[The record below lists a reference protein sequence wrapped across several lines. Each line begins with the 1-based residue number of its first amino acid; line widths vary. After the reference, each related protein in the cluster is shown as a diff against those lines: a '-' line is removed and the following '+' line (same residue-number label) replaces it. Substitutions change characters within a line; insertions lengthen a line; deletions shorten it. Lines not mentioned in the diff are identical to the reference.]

1 MSAPSKTGTA
11 AKLLDG
17 LPAAKWVELYTVMVR
32 IRQFEERIMPL
43 LKEGRIKGTAH
54 PSVGQEAVA
63 AGVCGSLEPTDYI
76 VSNHRGHGHCIAKG
90 MRTPEMMAEL
100 FGKRTGSN
108 KGKGGSMHIADLDQ
122 HIIGCTGIVGS
133 GAPIAGGAAL
143 AAKIQNTGQA
153 VACFFGDG
161 AINQGV
167 VFEAMNMAA
176 IWKLP
181 VLFVCENNLYALSTP
196 AEKMTALKQ
205 LADRALGFGIP
216 GIQVLGNDL
225 RAVVRETR
233 EALVRARA
241 GQGPTLLEC
250 KTYRWYGHS
259 AMRPDTRA
267 YRTREEELEWRER
280 DPITLAQKELGA
292 AGMLTAE
299 QVAEIDRAVAA
310 EIEAAVQFAEQ
321 SPDPDLQ
328 EMFTDVYAPY

>member
-1 MSAPSKTGTA
+1 MADTAETLDGVTA
-11 AKLLDG
+11 AK
-17 LPAAKWVELYTVMVR
+17 WIELYTIMVR

-43 LKEGRIKGTAH
+43 LKEGKIKGTAH

-63 AGVCGSLEPTDYI
+63 AGVCGSLDPTDYI

-100 FGKRTGSN
+100 YGKRTGSN

-122 HIIGCTGIVGS
+122 YIIGCTGIVGS

-143 AAKIQNTGQA
+143 AAKLGKTGQA
-153 VACFFGDG
+153 VVCFFGDG

-181 VLFVCENNLYALSTP
+181 VLYVCENNLYALSTP
-196 AEKMTALKQ
+196 AEKVTALKQ
-205 LADRALGFGIP
+205 LADRAQGFGIP
-216 GIQVLGNDL
+216 GVQVPGNDL

-233 EALVRARA
+233 VALERAR
-241 GQGPTLLEC
+241 GGEGPTLVEC

-267 YRTREEELEWRER
+267 YRSREEEIEWRER
-280 DPITLAQKELGA
+280 DPIALAQKELGA
-292 AGMLTAE
+292 AGILTAL
-299 QVAEIDRAVAA
+299 QIGEIDRAIAT
-310 EIEAAVQFAEQ
+310 EIDGAIEFAER
-321 SPDPDLQ
+321 SPEPTLED
-328 EMFTDVYAPY
+328 MFTDVYAPF

>member
-1 MSAPSKTGTA
+1 MAATSKSF
-11 AKLLDG
+11 DG
-17 LPAAKWVELYTVMVR
+17 LPAEKWVELYTIMVR

-43 LKEGRIKGTAH
+43 LKEGKIKGTAH

-63 AGVCGSLEPTDYI
+63 AGVCGVLEPTDYI

-90 MRTPEMMAEL
+90 MRTAEMMAEL
-100 FGKRTGSN
+100 YAKQTGSN

-122 HIIGCTGIVGS
+122 YIIGCTGIVGS

-143 AAKIQNTGQA
+143 AAKMRKSGQA
-153 VACFFGDG
+153 VVCFFGDG
-161 AINQGV
+161 GINQGV

-176 IWKLP
+176 IWRLP

-205 LADRALGFGIP
+205 LADRALGFGFP
-216 GIQVLGNDL
+216 GLQIAGNDL
-225 RAVVRETR
+225 RAVVRATR
-233 EALVRARA
+233 EALERARS

-267 YRTREEELEWRER
+267 YRAREEELEWRER
-280 DPITLAQKELGA
+280 DPIALAERELTK
-292 AGMLTAE
+292 AGVLTAE
-299 QVAEIDRAVAA
+299 HVAQIQREIAK
-310 EIEAAVQFAEQ
+310 EIEDAVEFAER
-321 SPDPDLQ
+321 SPEPDLR
-328 EMFTDVYAPY
+328 EMFTDVYAPF

>member
-1 MSAPSKTGTA
+1 MAAP
-11 AKLLDG
+11 KLLDG
-17 LPAAKWVELYTVMVR
+17 LPAAKWVELYTIMVR

-63 AGVCGSLEPTDYI
+63 AGVCGVLEPTDYI

-122 HIIGCTGIVGS
+122 YIIGCTGIVGS

-143 AAKIQNTGQA
+143 AAKMRKTGQA

-176 IWKLP
+176 IWALP
-181 VLFVCENNLYALSTP
+181 VIFVCENNLYALSTP

-205 LADRALGFGIP
+205 LADRAKGFGIP
-216 GIQVLGNDL
+216 GFQIAGNEL
-225 RAVVRETR
+225 RTVVRATR
-233 EALVRARA
+233 DALERAHG
-241 GQGPTLLEC
+241 GQGPTLVEC

-267 YRTREEELEWRER
+267 YRAREEELEWRER
-280 DPITLAQKELGA
+280 DPIALAERELTA
-292 AGMLTAE
+292 AGILTAE
-299 QVAEIDRAVAA
+299 RVAQIQREVAKEIADAVG
-310 EIEAAVQFAEQ
+310 FAER

-328 EMFTDVYAPY
+328 EMFTDVYAPF

>member
-1 MSAPSKTGTA
+1 MA
-11 AKLLDG
+11 ATPKALDG
-17 LPAAKWVELYTVMVR
+17 LPPAKWVELYTTMVR
-32 IRQFEERIMPL
+32 IRLFEERIMPL
-43 LKEGRIKGTAH
+43 LKEGKIKGTAH

-63 AGVCGSLEPTDYI
+63 AGVCGVLEPTDYM

-90 MRTPEMMAEL
+90 MKTPAMMAEL
-100 FGKRTGSN
+100 FGRRTGSN

-122 HIIGCTGIVGS
+122 YIIGATGIVGS

-143 AAKIQNTGQA
+143 AAKLRRTGQT

-216 GIQVLGNDL
+216 GVQVAGNDL

-233 EALVRARA
+233 TALARARE
-241 GQGPTLLEC
+241 GEGPTLLEC

-280 DPITLAQKELGA
+280 DPILLAQKELTA
-292 AGMLTAE
+292 AGILTAARI
-299 QVAEIDRAVAA
+299 AEIDREMAA
-310 EIEAAVQFAEQ
+310 EIEQAVAFAEG
-321 SPDPDLQ
+321 SPDPDPR

>member
-1 MSAPSKTGTA
+1 MAASKTF
-11 AKLLDG
+11 DG
-17 LPAAKWVELYTVMVR
+17 LPAEKWIELYTIMMR

-43 LKEGRIKGTAH
+43 LKEGKIKGTAH

-63 AGVCGSLEPTDYI
+63 AGVCGVLEPTDYI

-90 MRTPEMMAEL
+90 MKTTEMMAEL
-100 FGKRTGSN
+100 YAKRTGSN

-122 HIIGCTGIVGS
+122 YIIGCTGIVGS

-143 AAKIQNTGQA
+143 AAKMRKTGQA
-153 VACFFGDG
+153 VVCFFGDG
-161 AINQGV
+161 GINQGV

-181 VLFVCENNLYALSTP
+181 VVFVCENNLYALSTP

-205 LADRALGFGIP
+205 LAERAQGFGFPGNQIP
-216 GIQVLGNDL
+216 GNDL
-225 RAVVRETR
+225 RAVVRMTR
-233 EALVRARA
+233 EALHRARS

-267 YRTREEELEWRER
+267 YRAREEELEWRER
-280 DPITLAQKELGA
+280 DPVALAEKELGK
-292 AGMLTAE
+292 AGILSAE
-299 QVAEIDRAVAA
+299 DIARIQREVAK
-310 EIEAAVQFAEQ
+310 EIEGAVEFAES

-328 EMFTDVYAPY
+328 EMFTDVYAPF

>member
-1 MSAPSKTGTA
+1 MAAP
-11 AKLLDG
+11 AKALDG
-17 LPAAKWVELYTVMVR
+17 LPAEKWVGLYTLMVR
-32 IRQFEERIMPL
+32 IRHFEERILPL
-43 LKEGRIKGTAH
+43 LKEGKIKGTAH

-63 AGVCGSLEPTDYI
+63 AGVCGILEPTDYI

-90 MRTPEMMAEL
+90 MRTDGMMAEL
-100 FGKRTGSN
+100 YAKQTGSN

-143 AAKIQNTGQA
+143 AAKMRKTGQA
-153 VACFFGDG
+153 VICFFGDG
-161 AINQGV
+161 GINQGV

-176 IWKLP
+176 IWQLP
-181 VLFVCENNLYALSTP
+181 VIFVCENNMYALSTP

-205 LADRALGFGIP
+205 LADRARGFGFP
-216 GIQVLGNDL
+216 GFQVAGNDL
-225 RAVVRETR
+225 RAVVRTTR
-233 EALVRARA
+233 EALERART

-280 DPITLAQKELGA
+280 DPIALAERELGK
-292 AGMLTAE
+292 AGVLAPE
-299 QVAEIDRAVAA
+299 RIAQIQREIAK
-310 EIEAAVQFAEQ
+310 EIEDAVEFAER
-321 SPDPDLQ
+321 SPDPELK
-328 EMFTDVYAPY
+328 EMFTDVYAPF

>member
-1 MSAPSKTGTA
+1 MAS

-17 LPAAKWVELYTVMVR
+17 LPAEKWLDLYTIMVR
-32 IRQFEERIMPL
+32 IRQFEDRLLPL
-43 LKEGRIKGTAH
+43 QQQGTIKGTAH

-63 AGVCGSLEPTDYI
+63 AGVCGVLEPTDYM

-90 MRTPEMMAEL
+90 MQTAEMMAEL
-100 FGKRTGSN
+100 FGRRTGSN
-108 KGKGGSMHIADLDQ
+108 KGKGGSMHIADLDRY
-122 HIIGCTGIVGS
+122 IIGATGIVGS

-143 AAKIQNTGQA
+143 AAKLQKTGQA

-167 VFEAMNMAA
+167 VFEALNMAA

-181 VLFVCENNLYALSTP
+181 VIFVCENNLYALSTP
-196 AEKMTALKQ
+196 ADKMTALKQ
-205 LADRALGFGIP
+205 LADRGQGFGIP
-216 GIQVLGNDL
+216 GVHVSGNDL

-233 EALVRARA
+233 AALTRARA
-241 GQGPTLLEC
+241 GEGPTLIEC

-267 YRTREEELEWRER
+267 YRSREEELEWRER
-280 DPITLAQKELGA
+280 DPMTLAQKELGA
-292 AGMLTAE
+292 AGILTAA
-299 QVAEIDRAVAA
+299 QIAEIDRQIAA
-310 EIEAAVQFAEQ
+310 EIEDAVAFAER
-321 SPDPDLQ
+321 SPDPDPG

>member
-1 MSAPSKTGTA
+1 MASESRD
-11 AKLLDG
+11 LDG
-17 LPAAKWVELYTVMVR
+17 LSAAKWVELYTIMVR

-43 LKEGRIKGTAH
+43 LKEGKVKGTAH

-63 AGVCGSLEPTDYI
+63 AGVCGVLAPADYI

-90 MRTPEMMAEL
+90 MKTPEMMAEL
-100 FGKRTGSN
+100 FAKATGSN

-122 HIIGCTGIVGS
+122 YIIGCTGIVGS

-143 AAKIQNTGQA
+143 AAKMQKTGQA
-153 VACFFGDG
+153 VVCFFGDG

-167 VFEAMNMAA
+167 VFESMNMAA

-196 AEKMTALKQ
+196 AEKMTALKR
-205 LADRALGFGIP
+205 LADRAQGFGMP
-216 GIQVLGNDL
+216 GFQVPGNEL
-225 RAVVRETR
+225 RTVVKFTR
-233 EALVRARA
+233 EALERARA
-241 GQGPTLLEC
+241 GHGPTFLEC

-267 YRTREEELEWRER
+267 YRAAEEEAEWRKR
-280 DPITLAQKELGA
+280 DPIALAQRD
-292 AGMLTAE
+292 LTEAKILTPE
-299 QVAEIDRAVAA
+299 KTAEIDRAIAA
-310 EIEAAVQFAEQ
+310 EIEAAVAFAER
-321 SPDPDLQ
+321 SPDPALA

>member
-1 MSAPSKTGTA
+1 MAATAKTYE
-11 AKLLDG
+11 G
-17 LPAAKWVELYTVMVR
+17 LPVGKWAELYATMVR

-43 LKEGRIKGTAH
+43 LKEGKIKGTAH

-63 AGVCGSLEPTDYI
+63 AGVCGVLEPTDYI

-90 MRTPEMMAEL
+90 MRTSEMMAEL
-100 FGKRTGSN
+100 YGKATGSN

-122 HIIGCTGIVGS
+122 AIIGCTGIVGS

-143 AAKIQNTGQA
+143 AAKMRGSGQA
-153 VACFFGDG
+153 VVCFFGDG
-161 AINQGV
+161 GINQGV

-196 AEKMTALKQ
+196 SDKMTALKQ
-205 LADRALGFGIP
+205 LADRALGFGFP
-216 GIQVLGNDL
+216 GYQVAGNDL
-225 RAVVRETR
+225 RAVVRFTR
-233 EALVRARA
+233 EALQRARS

-267 YRTREEELEWRER
+267 YRAREEELEWRER
-280 DPITLAQKELGA
+280 DPIALAEKELTR
-292 AGMLTAE
+292 AGVLTADRVA
-299 QVAEIDRAVAA
+299 QVQREVAK
-310 EIEAAVQFAEQ
+310 EIEDAVEFAER
-321 SPDPDLQ
+321 SPDPDVR
-328 EMFTDVYAPY
+328 EMFTDVYAPF

>member
-1 MSAPSKTGTA
+1 MASEPRD
-11 AKLLDG
+11 LDG
-17 LPAAKWVELYTVMVR
+17 LSAAKWVELYTIMVR

-43 LKEGRIKGTAH
+43 LKEGKIKGTAH

-63 AGVCGSLEPTDYI
+63 AGVCGVLAPPDYI

-90 MRTPEMMAEL
+90 MKTPEMMAEL
-100 FGKRTGSN
+100 FAKATGSN

-122 HIIGCTGIVGS
+122 YIIGCTGIVGS

-143 AAKIQNTGQA
+143 AAKMQKTGQA
-153 VACFFGDG
+153 VVCFFGDG

-167 VFEAMNMAA
+167 VFESMNMAA

-196 AEKMTALKQ
+196 AEKMTALKR
-205 LADRALGFGIP
+205 LADRAQGFGMP
-216 GIQVLGNDL
+216 GFQVPGNEL
-225 RAVVRETR
+225 RTVVKFTR
-233 EALVRARA
+233 EALERARA
-241 GQGPTLLEC
+241 GHGPTFLEC

-267 YRTREEELEWRER
+267 YRAAEEEAEWRKR
-280 DPITLAQKELGA
+280 DPIALAQRELTEA
-292 AGMLTAE
+292 KILTPE
-299 QVAEIDRAVAA
+299 KTAEIDRVIAA
-310 EIEAAVQFAEQ
+310 EIEAAVAFAER
-321 SPDPDLQ
+321 SPDPALA

>member
-1 MSAPSKTGTA
+1 MVATPTTF
-11 AKLLDG
+11 DD
-17 LPAAKWVELYTVMVR
+17 LPAAKWIDLYTIMVR

-43 LKEGRIKGTAH
+43 LKEGKIKGTAH

-63 AGVCGSLEPTDYI
+63 AGVCGVLEPTDYI

-90 MRTPEMMAEL
+90 MRPPEMMAEL
-100 FGKRTGSN
+100 YGKQTGSN

-122 HIIGCTGIVGS
+122 YIIGCTGIVGS

-143 AAKIQNTGQA
+143 AAKLGKTGQA

-167 VFEAMNMAA
+167 VFEAINMAA
-176 IWKLP
+176 IWRLP

-205 LADRALGFGIP
+205 LADRAQGFGIP
-216 GIQVLGNDL
+216 GIQVAGNDL

-233 EALVRARA
+233 EALDRARE
-241 GQGPTLLEC
+241 GHGPTLLEC

-267 YRTREEELEWRER
+267 YRAREEELEWRQR
-280 DPITLAQKELGA
+280 DPIALAERVLSEA
-292 AGMLTAE
+292 RILTAE
-299 QVAEIDRAVAA
+299 RIGEVGRAVAD
-310 EIEAAVQFAEQ
+310 EIAAAVEFAER
-321 SPDPDLQ
+321 SPDPALN

>member
-1 MSAPSKTGTA
+1 MASESKD
-11 AKLLDG
+11 LDG
-17 LPAAKWVELYTVMVR
+17 LSAAKWVELYTIMVR

-43 LKEGRIKGTAH
+43 LKEGKIKGTAH

-63 AGVCGSLEPTDYI
+63 AGVCGVLAPPDYI

-90 MRTPEMMAEL
+90 MKTPEMMAEL
-100 FGKRTGSN
+100 FAKATGSN

-122 HIIGCTGIVGS
+122 YIIGCTGIVGS

-143 AAKIQNTGQA
+143 AAKVQKTGQA
-153 VACFFGDG
+153 VVCFFGDG

-167 VFEAMNMAA
+167 VFESMNMAA

-196 AEKMTALKQ
+196 AEKMTALKR
-205 LADRALGFGIP
+205 LADRAQGFGMP
-216 GIQVLGNDL
+216 GFQVPGNEL
-225 RAVVRETR
+225 RTVVKFTR
-233 EALVRARA
+233 EALERARA
-241 GQGPTLLEC
+241 GHGPTFLEC

-267 YRTREEELEWRER
+267 YRAAEEEAEWRKN
-280 DPITLAQKELGA
+280 DPIALAQRELTDA
-292 AGMLTAE
+292 KILTPE
-299 QVAEIDRAVAA
+299 KTAEIDRAIAA
-310 EIEAAVQFAEQ
+310 EIEAAVAFAER
-321 SPDPDLQ
+321 SPDPALA

>member
-1 MSAPSKTGTA
+1 MAAPKTF
-11 AKLLDG
+11 DG
-17 LPAAKWVELYTVMVR
+17 LPADKWIELYAIMMR

-43 LKEGRIKGTAH
+43 LKEGKIKGTAH

-63 AGVCGSLEPTDYI
+63 AGVCGVLEPTDYI

-90 MRTPEMMAEL
+90 MKTAEMMAEL
-100 FGKRTGSN
+100 YGKRTGSN

-122 HIIGCTGIVGS
+122 YIIGCTGIVGS

-143 AAKIQNTGQA
+143 AAKMRKTGQ
-153 VACFFGDG
+153 VVVCFFGDG
-161 AINQGV
+161 GINQGV

-181 VLFVCENNLYALSTP
+181 VVFVCENNLYALSTP

-205 LADRALGFGIP
+205 LADRAQGFGFPGNQIP
-216 GIQVLGNDL
+216 GNDL
-225 RAVVRETR
+225 RAVVRMTR
-233 EALVRARA
+233 EALHRARS

-267 YRTREEELEWRER
+267 YRAREEELEWRER
-280 DPITLAQKELGA
+280 DPVALAEKELGK
-292 AGMLTAE
+292 AGILSAE
-299 QVAEIDRAVAA
+299 EIARIQREVAK
-310 EIEAAVQFAEQ
+310 EIESAVEFAER
-321 SPDPDLQ
+321 SPEPDLQ
-328 EMFTDVYAPY
+328 EMFTDVYAPF

>member
-1 MSAPSKTGTA
+1 MA
-11 AKLLDG
+11 AKPTDLDD
-17 LPAAKWVELYTVMVR
+17 LPAAKWTELYTIMVR

-43 LKEGRIKGTAH
+43 LKEGKIKGTAH

-63 AGVCGSLEPTDYI
+63 AGVCGILEPTDYI

-100 FGKRTGSN
+100 YGKRSGSN

-122 HIIGCTGIVGS
+122 YIIGCTGIVGS

-143 AAKIQNTGQA
+143 AAKIGKTGQA

-181 VLFVCENNLYALSTP
+181 VLFICENNLYALSTP

-205 LADRALGFGIP
+205 LADRAQGFGIP
-216 GIQVLGNDL
+216 GIQVPGNDL

-233 EALVRARA
+233 EALDRARA
-241 GQGPTLLEC
+241 GQGPTLIEC

-267 YRTREEELEWRER
+267 YRSREEELEWRER
-280 DPITLAQKELGA
+280 DPVALAERELIA
-292 AGMLTAE
+292 AGILTAE
-299 QVAEIDRAVAA
+299 RIADIGRAITGEIDGAV
-310 EIEAAVQFAEQ
+310 EFAER
-321 SPDPDLQ
+321 SPEPDLQ
-328 EMFTDVYAPY
+328 EMFTDVYAPF

>member
-1 MSAPSKTGTA
+1 MAAAASKT
-11 AKLLDG
+11 LDG
-17 LPAAKWVELYTVMVR
+17 LPAAKWIDLYTIMVR
-32 IRQFEERIMPL
+32 IRQFEERLLPL
-43 LKEGRIKGTAH
+43 QQKGTIKGTAH

-63 AGVCGSLEPTDYI
+63 AGVCGVLEPTDYI

-100 FGKRTGSN
+100 FGKRSGSN

-122 HIIGCTGIVGS
+122 YIIGCTGIVGS

-143 AAKIQNTGQA
+143 AAKLGKTGQV

-181 VLFVCENNLYALSTP
+181 VLFICENNLYALSTP

-205 LADRALGFGIP
+205 LADRAQGFGIP
-216 GIQVLGNDL
+216 GLQVSGNDL
-225 RAVVRETR
+225 QAVVRETR
-233 EALVRARA
+233 AALKRARD
-241 GQGPTLLEC
+241 GGGPTLIEC

-259 AMRPDTRA
+259 AMRPDTRS

-280 DPITLAQKELGA
+280 DPIALVRKVLIGA
-292 AGMLTAE
+292 GILTDP
-299 QVAEIDRAVAA
+299 QVAEIDRTIAA
-310 EIEAAVQFAEQ
+310 EIDGAVAFAEG
-321 SPDPDLQ
+321 SADPDLQ
-328 EMFTDVYAPY
+328 EMFTDVYAPF